1 MEKSSFF
8 NAELI
13 GNEWDRTYTAED
25 YATYF
30 GSFIGNGVFP
40 NPSSGL
46 QVISNTDDMNITV
59 KPGKAWINGYM
70 YYNTDNLVLKIEP
83 ADGVLKRIDRIVIRL
98 DFINREIKCYVKKG
112 NFASDPISPTL
123 QRDEDMYELAIADI
137 LVENGVISIQQSKI
151 TDTRLD
157 SEVCGI
163 VTQTVETIDTTDL
176 YNKLQAYIDERGQDV
191 KYWMDKATTQWEIDF
206 NTWFETIK
214 DILSGDVAGEL
225 ANRILELENKVGS
238 GLTADNILMPDG
250 SSVET
255 SILNNTS
262 LANQA
267 LTRANEAFQ
276 RGDNVKKQ
284 LVDKLISEGLDVSTN
299 NSFEELINNV
309 TLGKKWASGSA
320 TFIST
325 TISFNY
331 VDGSKFNSGYIEL
344 SNIGFKPSVVISS
357 YSNKTTKD
365 LLSVLYSPTN
375 AYYTPCVKYVVGTYG
390 TGELTGN
397 NRNIK
402 ADSKVY
408 VNNSLI
414 RIPCPWDSGSNTWE
428 WIAFE

>member
-157 SEVCGI
+157 ENVCGI
-163 VTQTVETIDTTDL
+163 VTQTVKEIETSEL
-176 YNKLQAYIDERGQDV
+176 YRKLQGYIDERGQDV
-191 KYWMDKATTQWEIDF
+191 KGWIETATTQWGIDF
-206 NTWFETIK
+206 NTWFQTIK
-214 DILSGDVAGEL
+214 DILSGDVAGAL
-225 ANRILELENKVGS
+225 ADRILELENKVNNLDLVASKVTMSNGS
-238 GLTADNILMPDG
+238 TVEDNI
-250 SSVET
+250 
-255 SILNNTS
+255 
-262 LANQA
+262 
-267 LTRANEAFQ
+267 
-276 RGDNVKKQ
+276 
-284 LVDKLISEGLDVSTN
+284 
-299 NSFEELINNV
+299 
-309 TLGKKWASGSA
+309 
-320 TFIST
+320 
-325 TISFNY
+325 
-331 VDGSKFNSGYIEL
+331 
-344 SNIGFKPSVVISS
+344 
-357 YSNKTTKD
+357 
-365 LLSVLYSPTN
+365 
-375 AYYTPCVKYVVGTYG
+375 
-390 TGELTGN
+390 
-397 NRNIK
+397 
-402 ADSKVY
+402 
-408 VNNSLI
+408 NSLKNELGTNKATLQNNINSI
-414 RIPCPWDSGSNTWE
+414 RE
-428 WIAFE
+428 VL

>member
-1 MEKSSFF
+1 MAEKSSFF
-8 NAELI
+8 TSLNGDRKYKSSDFAE
-13 GNEWDRTYTAED
+13 
-25 YATYF
+25 YF
-30 GSFIGNGVFP
+30 STFIGNGVFP

-191 KYWMDKATTQWEIDF
+191 SSWVDTATTQWEIEFTTWF
-206 NTWFETIK
+206 NTIK
-214 DILSGDVAGEL
+214 NILDGDVAGNL

-238 GLTADNILMPDG
+238 GLTADNILMSDG

-255 SILNNTS
+255 SILN
-262 LANQA
+262 LQ
-267 LTRANEAFQ
+267 
-276 RGDNVKKQ
+276 K
-284 LVDKLISEGLDVSTN
+284 
-299 NSFEELINNV
+299 ELG
-309 TLGKKWASGSA
+309 T
-320 TFIST
+320 
-325 TISFNY
+325 
-331 VDGSKFNSGYIEL
+331 
-344 SNIGFKPSVVISS
+344 
-357 YSNKTTKD
+357 NKTT
-365 LLSVLYSPTN
+365 LQNNINAIREVL
-375 AYYTPCVKYVVGTYG
+375 
-390 TGELTGN
+390 
-397 NRNIK
+397 
-402 ADSKVY
+402 
-408 VNNSLI
+408 
-414 RIPCPWDSGSNTWE
+414 
-428 WIAFE
+428 

>member
-83 ADGVLKRIDRIVIRL
+83 ADGVLKRIDRIVVRL

-151 TDTRLD
+151 TDTRLN

-163 VTQTVETIDTTDL
+163 VAQTVETIDTTDL

-191 KYWMDKATTQWEIDF
+191 SGWVDTATTQWEIEFTTWF
-206 NTWFETIK
+206 NTIK
-214 DILSGDVAGEL
+214 NILDGDVAGNL

-238 GLTADNILMPDG
+238 GLTADNILMSDG

-255 SILNNTS
+255 SILN
-262 LANQA
+262 LQKE
-267 LTRANEAFQ
+267 L
-276 RGDNVKKQ
+276 G
-284 LVDKLISEGLDVSTN
+284 TN
-299 NSFEELINNV
+299 KATLQNNINSIRE
-309 TLGKKWASGSA
+309 
-320 TFIST
+320 
-325 TISFNY
+325 
-331 VDGSKFNSGYIEL
+331 
-344 SNIGFKPSVVISS
+344 
-357 YSNKTTKD
+357 
-365 LLSVLYSPTN
+365 VL
-375 AYYTPCVKYVVGTYG
+375 
-390 TGELTGN
+390 
-397 NRNIK
+397 
-402 ADSKVY
+402 
-408 VNNSLI
+408 
-414 RIPCPWDSGSNTWE
+414 
-428 WIAFE
+428 